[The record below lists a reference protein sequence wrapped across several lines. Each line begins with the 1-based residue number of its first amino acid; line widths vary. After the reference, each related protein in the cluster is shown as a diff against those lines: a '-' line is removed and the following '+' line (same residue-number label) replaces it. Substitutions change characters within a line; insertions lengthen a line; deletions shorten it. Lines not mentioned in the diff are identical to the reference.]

1 MVHKTQNMLA
11 YLSLPT
17 HSGLELVLKLFSRPF
32 EGQNQQPMK
41 NRFTKQYNYTG
52 ISFVRHFNSGKPTD
66 SRDRA
71 HYQNLLRKIKMSE
84 EKKVKTH

>member
-17 HSGLELVLKLFSRPF
+17 HTGLELVLKLFSRPF

-41 NRFTKQYNYTG
+41 NRFTKQYITRVFPLCA
-52 ISFVRHFNSGKPTD
+52 ILTAE
-66 SRDRA
+66 SRQTIDRA

>member
-1 MVHKTQNMLA
+1 MVHKTQNMLP

-41 NRFTKQYNYTG
+41 NRFTKQYITRVFPLCAILTAESRQTLETG
-52 ISFVRHFNSGKPTD
+52 LITRT
-66 SRDRA
+66 
-71 HYQNLLRKIKMSE
+71 Y
-84 EKKVKTH
+84 